1 MQSETLLRILETY
14 GHQQRHL
21 IEVLQDI
28 QQQQG
33 YLSEQVI
40 RTVSQAMEVPLIEVY
55 RVASFY
61 KAFSLAPLG
70 RHCVTVCMGTA
81 CHVRGAARL
90 LDELHG
96 ELGLGP
102 GQTSPDGMFS
112 LQRVNCLGAC
122 ALGPIVVMNNRYHR
136 HMTPLKLQRL
146 LLSVR
151 KTDRDSA
158 DE

>member
-1 MQSETLLRILETY
+1 
-14 GHQQRHL
+14 
-21 IEVLQDI
+21 
-28 QQQQG
+28 
-33 YLSEQVI
+33 
-40 RTVSQAMEVPLIEVY
+40 
-55 RVASFY
+55 
-61 KAFSLAPLG
+61 
-70 RHCVTVCMGTA
+70 MGTA